1 LINELNYAGVFADV
15 LNLIF
20 RDKSVRQISSD
31 GKVEIATEVDIS
43 DMKQRE
49 EILSKCLQFLRLLAK

>member
-1 LINELNYAGVFADV
+1 MINELNYAGVFADV

>member
-1 LINELNYAGVFADV
+1 MMKFDNAGVFADV

-20 RDKSVRQISSD
+20 RDKSTRQITSD
-31 GKVEIATEVDIS
+31 GKVEIATQVDSS
-43 DMKQRE
+43 DMQQRE

>member
-1 LINELNYAGVFADV
+1 MTNFNYIGVFADV

-20 RDKSVRQISSD
+20 WDKSTRQIGSD
-31 GKVEIATEVDIS
+31 GKVEIATQVDSS

-49 EILSKCLQFLRLLAK
+49 EVLSKCLKFLRLLAK